1 MFAALTSS
9 AFCEEVN
16 TVSLLMRAVS
26 LRAVVL
32 ALYGTGGKFS
42 RLCLFRFFGR
52 CFRISKLE
60 HQINEEIR
68 DREVRLIDAD
78 GTQLGVMSAKD
89 ALKIA
94 EEKDLDLVKIAPQA
108 VPPVCRV
115 MDYGKFRFEQ
125 DKREKEARKNQHVVD
140 IKEVRMTPG
149 IDVHDFNVKVNNAI
163 RFLKAGNKVK
173 TVIRFKGRELA
184 HTSIGAELL
193 ERFAENC
200 AEYATVEKPA
210 KLEGRQMIMFLAAK
224 ANKPS

>member
-1 MFAALTSS
+1 MYAQATRQVGCDFL
-9 AFCEEVN
+9 F
-16 TVSLLMRAVS
+16 SL
-26 LRAVVL
+26 
-32 ALYGTGGKFS
+32 
-42 RLCLFRFFGR
+42 FGR

-115 MDYGKFRFEQ
+115 MDYGKFKFEQ

-184 HTSIGAELL
+184 HTSIGNTLL
-193 ERFAENC
+193 DRFAESC
-200 AEYATVEKPA
+200 AEYATVEKAP

-224 ANKPS
+224 ANKPSKE

>member
-1 MFAALTSS
+1 
-9 AFCEEVN
+9 
-16 TVSLLMRAVS
+16 
-26 LRAVVL
+26 
-32 ALYGTGGKFS
+32 
-42 RLCLFRFFGR
+42 
-52 CFRISKLE
+52 
-60 HQINEEIR
+60 
-68 DREVRLIDAD
+68 
-78 GTQLGVMSAKD
+78 MSAKD

-115 MDYGKFRFEQ
+115 MDYGKFKFEQ

-184 HTSIGAELL
+184 HTAIGNTLL
-193 ERFAENC
+193 DRFAENC
-200 AEYATVEKPA
+200 AEYATVEKAP

-224 ANKPS
+224 ANKPSKE

>member
-1 MFAALTSS
+1 MRRRRKQVDC
-9 AFCEEVN
+9 AFLF
-16 TVSLLMRAVS
+16 SL
-26 LRAVVL
+26 
-32 ALYGTGGKFS
+32 
-42 RLCLFRFFGR
+42 FGR

-78 GTQLGVMSAKD
+78 GTQLGVMSAKE

-115 MDYGKFRFEQ
+115 MDYGKFKFEQ

-184 HTSIGAELL
+184 HTSIGNTLL
-193 ERFAENC
+193 DRFAESC
-200 AEYATVEKPA
+200 AEYASVEKAA

-224 ANKPS
+224 TNKPSKE